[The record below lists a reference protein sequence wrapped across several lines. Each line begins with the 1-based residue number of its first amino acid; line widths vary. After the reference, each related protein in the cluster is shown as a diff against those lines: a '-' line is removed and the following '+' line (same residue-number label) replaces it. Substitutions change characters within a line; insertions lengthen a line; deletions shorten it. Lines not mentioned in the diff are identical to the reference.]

1 MKRHTYTLLTE
12 KEYETLGDLIRKMG
26 FASRSAYFTAVSR
39 VTLYGHHTKTTAPQG
54 ELDPDSA
61 AWIAYRKTVAD
72 AEDNLRQ
79 EYFDVLTNLAFPV
92 IATRGGQRA
101 FHLLH
106 QEIENAV
113 ADHAGIVPSYDQMQ
127 HWMQIYETIF
137 ARQLAEH
144 RTSLNY
150 EARIEEEHCRLQD
163 TGEPDAE
170 RTFGETQR
178 TFSDAEAGD

>member
-1 MKRHTYTLLTE
+1 MENSSK
-12 KEYETLGDLIRKMG
+12 KMG
-26 FASRSAYFTAVSR
+26 FQNRSAYYTAVTR
-39 VTLYGHHTKTTAPQG
+39 ITLYGWHAGSRTQDG

-79 EYFDVLTNLAFPV
+79 AYFDILTDLAFPV

-101 FHLLH
+101 FHLLQ

-113 ADHAGIVPSYDQMQ
+113 ADQTGIVPSYDQMQ

-137 ARQLAEH
+137 ERQLAEH

-150 EARIEEEHCRLQD
+150 EARIEEEHCRLQH
-163 TGEPDAE
+163 TGEPDAA
-170 RTFGETQR
+170 RTFGEAER
-178 TFSDAEAGD
+178 TFSPAEGNN